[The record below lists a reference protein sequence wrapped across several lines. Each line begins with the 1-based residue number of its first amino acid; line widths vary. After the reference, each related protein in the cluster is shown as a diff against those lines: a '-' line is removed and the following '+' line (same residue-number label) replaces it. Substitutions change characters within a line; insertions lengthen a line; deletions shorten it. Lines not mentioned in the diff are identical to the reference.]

1 MSSNNQ
7 SDGVFT
13 LKRIEFYFN
22 GQSYKF
28 ALNPEEYS
36 QSETNR
42 VTVTQTKGGA
52 WVDEFGAGLP
62 TITFKG
68 TTGFK
73 NGTKSGTTGYT
84 KFNELRTQIRD
95 IYDRVSPGTVIPDN
109 KEVYFYNYTDGDYWV
124 VVPKTFELMRT
135 VARPLLYTYN
145 IELICLRTANMP
157 SSNAQG
163 ASSTVLG
170 TVVVVSTGRI
180 GQ

>member
-1 MSSNNQ
+1 
-7 SDGVFT
+7 
-13 LKRIEFYFN
+13 
-22 GQSYKF
+22 
-28 ALNPEEYS
+28 
-36 QSETNR
+36 
-42 VTVTQTKGGA
+42 
-52 WVDEFGAGLP
+52 LP

-73 NGTKSGTTGYT
+73 NGTDSGTTGYT
-84 KFNELRTQIRD
+84 KFNELRTTMRN
-95 IYDRVSPGTVIPDN
+95 IYDRVSPGTTVPDN

-157 SSNAQG
+157 SFSAQG